1 MDLSKVNKKALI
13 KDLVFFGT
21 FNFVAHILMN
31 MRYNDPLL
39 SEKFIYSL
47 AFVLIGITVYH
58 VFVEARLEKSL

>member
-1 MDLSKVNKKALI
+1 MDFSKVNKKALI

-21 FNFVAHILMN
+21 FNLIAHILMN
-31 MRYNDPLL
+31 MRYNDPLF

-58 VFVEARLEKSL
+58 LFVESRLEKSL